1 MSTATTHEHEVTTP
15 TTLCLPDGRR
25 LNPAALGWSRHPL
38 LTANLRG
45 NRARTKR
52 WDYWA
57 VLTDDTAVAITY
69 GDVGYV
75 GSVAIWWVDLSTAE
89 TGGREVLAPGGRGM
103 ALPDHPGATPLR
115 FHSTDLS
122 IEIAETAHGTRIEG
136 AWTDPDGSAGAVDLR
151 VSAPPGHESLNVVIP
166 WTDRLFQYTS
176 KHQARPA
183 HGILSARGRE
193 LDLDGG
199 WGVRDVGR
207 GRWPYATRWN
217 WGGGAGR
224 SEDGAVVGIQVG
236 GRWTV
241 GTGAT
246 ENGVIVNGRLTKIG
260 AELDWDY
267 DWDLPLRPWRVRHP
281 DGSLDLTLTP
291 RHDRHAKV
299 QALVLATEVHQ
310 VFGRWSGHVT
320 TEEGR
325 VLTVDGIAGFAEES
339 RSRW

>member
-1 MSTATTHEHEVTTP
+1 MRSVTTHEHEVTTP

-25 LNPAALGWSRHPL
+25 LNPAALGWSRQPL
-38 LTANLRG
+38 LSANLRG
-45 NRARTKR
+45 NRARTKQ

-57 VLTDDTAVAITY
+57 VLTDDVAVAITY

-75 GSVAIWWVDLSTAE
+75 GSVAIWWVDLRTGES
-89 TGGREVLAPGGRGM
+89 GGREVLALGGRGM
-103 ALPDHPGATPLR
+103 ALPDSPGTAPLR
-115 FHSTDLS
+115 YHSKNLT
-122 IEIAETAHGTRIEG
+122 IEIAESSHGTRVEG
-136 AWTDPDGSAGAVDLR
+136 AWTEADGSPGAVDLR
-151 VSAPPGHESLNVVIP
+151 VAAPAGHESLNVVIP
-166 WTDRLFQYTS
+166 WSDRLFQYTS

-183 HGILSARGRE
+183 HGIVSVRGRE

-199 WGVRDVGR
+199 WGVLDVGR

-217 WGGGAGR
+217 WGAGAGR
-224 SEDGAVVGIQVG
+224 SKEGPVVAIQVG

-246 ENGVIVNGRLTKIG
+246 ENGVIVDGRLTKIG

-267 DWDLPLRPWRVRHP
+267 DWEAPMRPWRVRHP

-299 QALVLATEVHQ
+299 QALVVATEVHQ
-310 VFGRWSGHVT
+310 VFGRWRGHVT
-320 TEEGR
+320 TGEGR
-325 VLTVDGIAGFAEES
+325 SLTVDGIAGFAEEA